1 METKKQILICDDE
14 EGVRESL
21 NLILGENY
29 KLDFVTNG
37 NEALQYLSN
46 ANPDLVIMD
55 IKMPQKNGLEVLKEL
70 RQQKPNIKVIMVT
83 GYQSV
88 ETAAEASKY
97 GIAEYI
103 TKPFESSLVK
113 ETVQKVLRSPNSV
126 T

>member
-1 METKKQILICDDE
+1 MNERKTILICDDE

-21 NLILGENY
+21 NLILGEDYN
-29 KLDFVTNG
+29 LAFTGNG
-37 NEALQYLSN
+37 NEALRYLEK
-46 ANPDLVIMD
+46 ANPDLIIMD
-55 IKMPQKNGLEVLKEL
+55 IKMPQKNGLEALKEL
-70 RQQKPNIKVIMVT
+70 RQKKPNIKVIMVT

-97 GIAEYI
+97 GILEYI

-113 ETVQKVLRSPNSV
+113 ETVQKVLKSPNSI

>member
-1 METKKQILICDDE
+1 MNERKSILICDDE

-21 NLILGENY
+21 NLILGDEY
-29 KLDFVTNG
+29 RLDFVDNG
-37 NEALQYLSN
+37 DEALQYLSK

-55 IKMPQKNGLEVLKEL
+55 IKMPKKNGLEALKEL
-70 RQQKPNIKVIMVT
+70 RQQKPNIKVLMVT

-113 ETVQKVLRSPNSV
+113 ETVQKILR
-126 T
+126 

>member
-1 METKKQILICDDE
+1 MDERKSILIGDDE

-21 NLILGENY
+21 NLILGEEY
-29 KLDFVTNG
+29 KLDFVNNG
-37 NEALQYLSN
+37 DEALQYLSK

-55 IKMPQKNGLEVLKEL
+55 IKMPKKNGLEALKEL
-70 RQQKPNIKVIMVT
+70 RQQKPSVKVIMVT

-97 GIAEYI
+97 GISEYI

-113 ETVQKVLRSPNSV
+113 ETVQKILR
-126 T
+126 